1 MKQSTK
7 IKVLVFLVIAL
18 IAFTLAGFLSAT
30 THFDNTNSQKIV
42 SVEDDNFEPHNINKV
57 EIKTPKVQNITYN
70 NTTNTNNT
78 ANSSITTT
86 VEDWTGDVMEIAN
99 NTLNDI
105 I

>member
-1 MKQSTK
+1 M
-7 IKVLVFLVIAL
+7 
-18 IAFTLAGFLSAT
+18 
-30 THFDNTNSQKIV
+30 
-42 SVEDDNFEPHNINKV
+42 